1 MSLDLKYVDDAVSRL
16 GRAPDSVIPILQAL
30 QDHYGY
36 LPEEALQRVCA
47 ATKITPAAIS
57 GVSTFYDM
65 FRHEPSGKHIVHVC
79 HGTACHVGGAERVED
94 ALRRHLHIP
103 EGADTDAER
112 RFTIERV
119 ACLGCCTLA
128 PVVRIEDETIGF
140 ATAEKV
146 PASIRDFLAS
156 RQAAGAAKPIVSAP
170 AQSNGGAEIKV
181 CLDSCC
187 LAKGTDKVF
196 GALQQ
201 SLAHNGVKATVK
213 RVGCVGACYR
223 TPMVEVAVPGKKS
236 TTYSGLSVAQA
247 GELVQ
252 KHFRPRGLAFRV
264 GQLWTRA
271 LDGLLMEEGPAAPTV
286 ERLAVSQNGEKA
298 FFERQV
304 HIAMEHYGRLDP
316 LDLNEYLTHDG
327 FAALARCLGVQR
339 PGCVTP
345 CGTNAFPLTPA
356 LSPRERENHR
366 QSVGES
372 KVLGNVENRPSP
384 HPLPQEEGRGE
395 GEGTVRTPQ
404 PSAATP
410 PLHDA
415 TRLSPE
421 QIIATMEQS
430 GLRGRGGAGFPT
442 GQKWRMVSKTVD
454 PTKYVICNGDE
465 GDPGAFMDRMILE
478 SFPYRVIEGLAIAA
492 VAVGAHEAIFYIR
505 HEYPQALLRV
515 KAALAEC
522 EQRGWLGDRLLGAD
536 YPLRISIKEGAGAF
550 VCGEETA
557 LIASVEGRRGMPR
570 LRPPF
575 PAQSGLWGKPT
586 LINNVETL
594 AMVPWIIR
602 HGGQEFA
609 SIGTKTSKGTK
620 VFSLAGKIQRAG
632 LIEIPMGTTLRQIVE
647 EIGGGVAAGRR
658 FKAVQIGGPSGGC
671 VPARLADTPVDYE
684 SLRNIGAIM
693 GSGGMVVL
701 DDTACMVDIA
711 RYFLQFTQNQSCGK
725 CTFCRIGTK
734 RMLELLELLCAGKA
748 SRKHLQELEQLAP
761 QVSQG
766 SLCGLGKTAP
776 NPVLTTLRYFR
787 DEYEAHLQGRC
798 PAGTCKALI
807 KYRVRDN
814 CTGCTLCAQHCPV
827 DAIPMTPYA
836 RHVIDLDKCTRC
848 DSCRQVCPYDA
859 IDVI

>member
-1 MSLDLKYVDDAVSRL
+1 MSLDLKFVDQAVERI
-16 GRAPDSVIPILQAL
+16 GRSPDSVIPILQAL

-36 LPEEALQRVCA
+36 LPEEALRRVCA
-47 ATKITPAAIS
+47 ATQITPAAIS

-65 FRHEPSGKHIVHVC
+65 FRHEPSGQHIVHVC

-103 EGADTDAER
+103 EGEDTDAER
-112 RFTIERV
+112 LFTIERV

-128 PVVRIEDETIGF
+128 PVVRIQEETIGY

-146 PASIRDFLAS
+146 PGAIRDFLAS
-156 RQAAGAAKPIVSAP
+156 GDSELPAKPSVNAP
-170 AQSNGGAEIKV
+170 RDGNGGAELKV

-187 LAKGTDKVF
+187 LAKGTDRVF
-196 GALQQ
+196 HALQQ
-201 SLAHNGVKATVK
+201 SLAQNGVNAAVK

-223 TPMVEVAVPGKKS
+223 TPMVEVAVPGKS
-236 TTYSGLSVAQA
+236 SVTYSGLALTQA
-247 GELVQ
+247 DAVVER
-252 KHFRPRGLAFRV
+252 HFRPRGLARRV
-264 GQLWTRA
+264 SRLWTRV
-271 LDGLLMEEGPAAPTV
+271 LDGLLVEDGPATPDIGH
-286 ERLAVSQNGEKA
+286 LAVGKNDADRRA
-298 FFERQV
+298 FFDRQV

-316 LDLNEYLTHDG
+316 LDLDECLAHGG
-327 FAALARCLGVQR
+327 FAALARCLGVESPKSEVR
-339 PGCVTP
+339 SPKCD
-345 CGTNAFPLTPA
+345 A
-356 LSPRERENHR
+356 LAPETIITAIER
-366 QSVGES
+366 
-372 KVLGNVENRPSP
+372 
-384 HPLPQEEGRGE
+384 
-395 GEGTVRTPQ
+395 
-404 PSAATP
+404 
-410 PLHDA
+410 
-415 TRLSPE
+415 
-421 QIIATMEQS
+421 S

-442 GQKWRMVSKTVD
+442 GQKWRMVHKQ
-454 PTKYVICNGDE
+454 PGETKYVICNGDE

-478 SFPYRVIEGLAIAA
+478 SFPYRVIEGLAVAA
-492 VAVGAHEAIFYIR
+492 VAVGAHEAVFYIR
-505 HEYPQALLRV
+505 HEYPQALRRV

-522 EQRGWLGDRLLGAD
+522 ERHGWLGAHLLGSD
-536 YPLRISIKEGAGAF
+536 YALRISIKEGAGAF

-602 HGGQEFA
+602 NGADKFA
-609 SIGTKTSKGTK
+609 GIGTATSKGTK
-620 VFSLAGKIQRAG
+620 VFSLAGKVRRAG

-647 EIGGGVAAGRR
+647 NIGGGVEAGRT

-684 SLRNIGAIM
+684 SLRDIGAIM

-734 RMLELLELLCAGKA
+734 RMLELLELFCAGQA
-748 SRKHLQELEQLAP
+748 NRKHLQELEQLAP
-761 QVSQG
+761 KVSQG

-798 PAGTCKALI
+798 PAGKCKALI
-807 KYRVRDN
+807 RYRVRDN

-836 RHVIDLDKCTRC
+836 RHLIDLELCTRC
-848 DSCRQVCPYDA
+848 DSCRQVCPHGA
-859 IDVI
+859 IEVA

>member
-1 MSLDLKYVDDAVSRL
+1 MSVDLKYVDDAVSRL

-103 EGADTDAER
+103 EGADTDVAR

-201 SLAHNGVKATVK
+201 SLAHNGVKVTVK

-223 TPMVEVAVPGKKS
+223 TPMVEVAVPEKKS

-252 KHFRPRGLAFRV
+252 NHFRPRGLAFRAT
-264 GQLWTRA
+264 QLWTRV
-271 LDGLLMEEGPAAPTV
+271 LDGLLVEDGPAAPAV
-286 ERLAVSQNGEKA
+286 EQLAVSQNGEKA

-316 LDLNEYLTHDG
+316 LDLNEYLAHDG

-339 PGCVTP
+339 PECATS
-345 CGTNAFPLTPA
+345 CSTNAFPITPA

-372 KVLGNVENRPSP
+372 KVLGNVENRPSL
-384 HPLPQEEGRGE
+384 HPLPKGEGRGE
-395 GEGTVRTPQ
+395 GKQVARHSRPFDTTDFVGPR
-404 PSAATP
+404 A
-410 PLHDA
+410 
-415 TRLSPE
+415 
-421 QIIATMEQS
+421 I
-430 GLRGRGGAGFPT
+430 LRAHGRGFFLPEW
-442 GQKWRMVSKTVD
+442 GQRWAVS
-454 PTKYVICNGDE
+454 
-465 GDPGAFMDRMILE
+465 
-478 SFPYRVIEGLAIAA
+478 
-492 VAVGAHEAIFYIR
+492 
-505 HEYPQALLRV
+505 
-515 KAALAEC
+515 
-522 EQRGWLGDRLLGAD
+522 W
-536 YPLRISIKEGAGAF
+536 
-550 VCGEETA
+550 
-557 LIASVEGRRGMPR
+557 
-570 LRPPF
+570 
-575 PAQSGLWGKPT
+575 PA
-586 LINNVETL
+586 
-594 AMVPWIIR
+594 
-602 HGGQEFA
+602 
-609 SIGTKTSKGTK
+609 
-620 VFSLAGKIQRAG
+620 
-632 LIEIPMGTTLRQIVE
+632 
-647 EIGGGVAAGRR
+647 
-658 FKAVQIGGPSGGC
+658 
-671 VPARLADTPVDYE
+671 
-684 SLRNIGAIM
+684 
-693 GSGGMVVL
+693 
-701 DDTACMVDIA
+701 
-711 RYFLQFTQNQSCGK
+711 
-725 CTFCRIGTK
+725 
-734 RMLELLELLCAGKA
+734 
-748 SRKHLQELEQLAP
+748 
-761 QVSQG
+761 
-766 SLCGLGKTAP
+766 
-776 NPVLTTLRYFR
+776 
-787 DEYEAHLQGRC
+787 
-798 PAGTCKALI
+798 
-807 KYRVRDN
+807 
-814 CTGCTLCAQHCPV
+814 
-827 DAIPMTPYA
+827 
-836 RHVIDLDKCTRC
+836 
-848 DSCRQVCPYDA
+848 
-859 IDVI
+859 